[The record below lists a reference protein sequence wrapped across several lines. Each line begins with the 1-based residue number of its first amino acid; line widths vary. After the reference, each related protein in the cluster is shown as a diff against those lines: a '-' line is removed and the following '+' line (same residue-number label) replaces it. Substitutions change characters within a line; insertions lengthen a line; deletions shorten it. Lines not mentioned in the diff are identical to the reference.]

1 MLNLFNQKEL
11 MTTFSMKEQSEITEE
26 LHNNGVKYRV
36 KTVSRMGA
44 ERGKVGSYGLDEKG
58 AYQYIIFVKKNQYE
72 KAQFYLKN
80 LLS

>member
-11 MTTFSMKEQSEITEE
+11 MTTFSMKEQSE
-26 LHNNGVKYRV
+26 V
-36 KTVSRMGA
+36 
-44 ERGKVGSYGLDEKG
+44 
-58 AYQYIIFVKKNQYE
+58 